1 MCLPVSRWTKSELAL
16 VVITALAAILAGR
29 FLGPWL
35 GQLLSS
41 SALLSLFLMFLFPI
55 PVMALPFFHWDRR
68 GKPVWAW
75 AAVLIVCLGVIVLL
89 TRNLP
94 VAARIIAVFTD
105 FYDLESTGFYLLFA
119 MLICG
124 GMLVGVLVGALLARM
139 FPKERAV

>member
-1 MCLPVSRWTKSELAL
+1 MGYWTKSELAL
-16 VVITALAAILAGR
+16 SVLAALAAILAGR

-41 SALLSLFLMFLFPI
+41 NVMLSFFLMFLFPV

-68 GKPVWAW
+68 GKPIWPWV
-75 AAVLIVCLGVIVLL
+75 AVLIVCLGVIVLL

-119 MLICG
+119 LLICC
-124 GMLVGVLVGALLARM
+124 LLYTSWR
-139 FPKERAV
+139 

>member
-1 MCLPVSRWTKSELAL
+1 MGYWTKSELAL
-16 VVITALAAILAGR
+16 SVLAALAAILAGR
-29 FLGPWL
+29 FLGPLL

-68 GKPVWAW
+68 GKPIWPWV
-75 AAVLIVCLGVIVLL
+75 AVLIVCLGVIVLL

-119 MLICG
+119 LLICG
-124 GMLVGVLVGALLARM
+124 GMLVGVLVGALLARL

>member
-1 MCLPVSRWTKSELAL
+1 MGYWTKSELAL
-16 VVITALAAILAGR
+16 SVLAALAAILAGR
-29 FLGPWL
+29 FLGPLL

-41 SALLSLFLMFLFPI
+41 SALPSLFLMFLFPI

-68 GKPVWAW
+68 GKPIWPWVT
-75 AAVLIVCLGVIVLL
+75 VLIVCLGVIVLL

-119 MLICG
+119 LLICG
-124 GMLVGVLVGALLARM
+124 GMLVGVLVGALLARL
-139 FPKERAV
+139 FPKERTV

>member
-1 MCLPVSRWTKSELAL
+1 MGYWTKSELAL
-16 VVITALAAILAGR
+16 SVITAVVAIAAGR

-41 SALLSLFLMFLFPI
+41 NVMLSFFLMFLFPI

-68 GKPVWAW
+68 GKPIWAW
-75 AAVLIVCLGVIVLL
+75 IAVLIVCLGAIVLL

-105 FYDLESTGFYLLFA
+105 YYDLESTGFYLIFA
-119 MLICG
+119 LLICG
-124 GMLVGVLVGALLARM
+124 GMLVGVLVGALLARL
-139 FPKERAV
+139 FPKERTV

>member
-1 MCLPVSRWTKSELAL
+1 MGYWTKSELAL
-16 VVITALAAILAGR
+16 SVLAALAAILAGR
-29 FLGPWL
+29 FLGPLL

-68 GKPVWAW
+68 GKPIWPWV
-75 AAVLIVCLGVIVLL
+75 AVLIVCLGVIVLL

-119 MLICG
+119 LLICG
-124 GMLVGVLVGALLARM
+124 GMLVGVLAGALLARL
-139 FPKERAV
+139 FPKERTV

>member
-1 MCLPVSRWTKSELAL
+1 MGYWTKSELAL
-16 VVITALAAILAGR
+16 SVITAVIAIAAGR

-41 SALLSLFLMFLFPI
+41 NVMLSFFLMFLFPI

-68 GKPVWAW
+68 GKPIWAW
-75 AAVLIVCLGVIVLL
+75 IAVLIVCLGAIVLL

-105 FYDLESTGFYLLFA
+105 FYDLESTGFYLIFA
-119 MLICG
+119 LLICG
-124 GMLVGVLVGALLARM
+124 GMLVGVLVGALLARL
-139 FPKERAV
+139 FPKERTV